1 MESEKRSEASLEVE
15 SDTKHLLR
23 NNRLAKISMYIAIV
37 TTIGGICVIPLVWD
51 YYLETL
57 IFLLFLVSTSA
68 GGAFFGHCAYRQ
80 LRVRRPHQK
89 GKAMAVIGIIGC
101 YLCCIGWGL
110 FLIWL
115 LHQQTV

>member
-1 MESEKRSEASLEVE
+1 METKKPSDVPLEAE
-15 SDTKHLLR
+15 SNPKLLPR
-23 NNRLAKISMYIAIV
+23 VNQLAKISMYIAIV
-37 TTIGGICVIPLVWD
+37 ATIGGICVIPLVWD

-68 GGAFFGHCAYRQ
+68 SGVFFGHCAYRQ
-80 LRVRRPHQK
+80 LRVHRPHQK

-101 YLCCIGWGL
+101 YVCTGWGL
-110 FLIWL
+110 FLFWA

>member
-1 MESEKRSEASLEVE
+1 METKEPSEAPIEVE
-15 SDTKHLLR
+15 LNPKLFPHV
-23 NNRLAKISMYIAIV
+23 NRLAKISMYIAIV

-110 FLIWL
+110 FLFWL